1 MNTQLL
7 VDDDGNL
14 NLTDEVLEVTG
25 WKVGDELEWT
35 DNKDGSFSLSK
46 IKA

>member
-25 WKVGDELEWT
+25 WKVGDDLEWAVN
-35 DNKDGSFSLSK
+35 DDGSFTLSK